1 MPTLRLFCTR
11 GPTDDFSP
19 TPSSTLIFLSSFSS
33 HSRFPSSSSSFS
45 LLLRCF
51 LPIFGSRATRLKRK
65 FPPASRFLGKAR
77 RRRRVVQRRGKGGE
91 REAAPSAIQSPPRR
105 SGVVSSLSLSGRGP
119 YHPRGRRT
127 GRHRVKSDRAII
139 SPLAAFE
146 VYIPIEA
153 SSVTARRK
161 EGKGGTRHWQ
171 NGQRVGGRRRK
182 VPSLFHPPSLFLPF
196 PLDVVATEKERSS
209 EEGAGR
215 EARGTRWRGKCVQD
229 RGAERCRGPH

>member
-1 MPTLRLFCTR
+1 MEKR
-11 GPTDDFSP
+11 DDGDGDG
-19 TPSSTLIFLSSFSS
+19 SS
-33 HSRFPSSSSSFS
+33 
-45 LLLRCF
+45 
-51 LPIFGSRATRLKRK
+51 G
-65 FPPASRFLGKAR
+65 GE
-77 RRRRVVQRRGKGGE
+77 GKGENE
-91 REAAPSAIQSPPRR
+91 REQLLPRFRALPRR
-105 SGVVSSLSLSGRGP
+105 SGVVSSLSLPGRGP

-171 NGQRVGGRRRK
+171 NGQRVGGRRRE

-209 EEGAGR
+209 EEGGGEGSARNKMERKVRAGS
-215 EARGTRWRGKCVQD
+215 RG
-229 RGAERCRGPH
+229 